1 MCSGI
6 RFICKDGSIIVART
20 LEFGIPIKSTPYRTE
35 EIIGTTG
42 NIEGN
47 IENTKYFMDGMNRH
61 GLCVMA
67 FYFSDYADY
76 IDINDINN
84 NDSEKNDNN
93 DNNDKKYMSSVEMV
107 GFLLR
112 NCRNIDDILSLSQ
125 NIRITRKT
133 YEGLGIA
140 LPLHWFCVDHTGKT
154 VVIECV
160 NGIPILYNNPYGVI
174 ANSPPFPEHVKG
186 WKQMKSSFAFS
197 ADGNNEKSIAIQG
210 QPKSYSL
217 GTGLL
222 GLPGDF
228 TSISRFIRLATFQEM
243 VATPECVHSGQQT
256 AFHILNNFDIVKGMV
271 RDENEPTNYY
281 DYTQYTI
288 CYSYNNRQ
296 KGAFIKTYDNQNI
309 RSL

>member
-20 LEFGIPIKSTPYRTE
+20 LEFGIPIHATPYRTD
-35 EIIGTTG
+35 EITGTTG
-42 NIEGN
+42 TIGNGNHGGNTNI
-47 IENTKYFMDGMNRH
+47 YFMDGMNRH

-76 IDINDINN
+76 IDDH
-84 NDSEKNDNN
+84 EKNDIK
-93 DNNDKKYMSSVEMV
+93 DKKDKKYMSSVEMV

-112 NCRNIDDILSLSQ
+112 NCRNIDDIFSLSQ
-125 NIRITRKT
+125 NIRITRKP
-133 YEGLGIA
+133 YEGLGIS

-154 VVIECV
+154 VVIECI
-160 NGIPILYNNPYGVI
+160 NGVPILYNNPYGVI
-174 ANSPPFPEHVKG
+174 TNSPPFPEHVKG

-243 VATPECVHSGQQT
+243 VAPPDCLHSGQQT

-271 RDENEPTNYY
+271 KDENAVNNYY

-288 CYSYNNRQ
+288 CYSYNNNKNQ
-296 KGAFIKTYDNQNI
+296 KSAFIKTYDNQNI
-309 RSL
+309 RPL